1 MFMDSKRLELNELAL
16 TLVMTLLAVV
26 LFVPLFV
33 SRGLG
38 RFDFWWWLSA
48 NLIILI
54 SIAAFYDSAWRSS
67 IRQDISGNIPFKIG
81 MGFLSALFLYL
92 VFAIGNFLSRNIFS
106 FAGSGIQ
113 DVYAFKMGASKLRI
127 AILMIFIIGPGE
139 ELFWRGFLQRSLQ
152 NKIGNN
158 LGFILATSIYTL
170 VHLGSGNVMLVL
182 AAGVCGLFWGYLY
195 LRYGSIT
202 LNIVSHTLWDVTV
215 FLWLPFNS

>member
-1 MFMDSKRLELNELAL
+1 MAII
-16 TLVMTLLAVV
+16 
-26 LFVPLFV
+26 LFVPLFIT
-33 SRGLG
+33 RGLG
-38 RFDFWWWLSA
+38 PIDFWWWLSG
-48 NLIILI
+48 NLIILV
-54 SIAAFYDSAWRSS
+54 SIAVFFDPAWRSS
-67 IRQDISGNIPFKIG
+67 IYQDMTGNIPFKIG
-81 MGFLSALFLYL
+81 MGILSALFLYL
-92 VFAIGNFLSRNIFS
+92 VFAAGNFLSRKIFT

-113 DVYAFKMGASKLRI
+113 DVYAFKMGASRFRI
-127 AILMIFIIGPGE
+127 AVLMIFIIGPGE

-152 NKIGNN
+152 NKTGRY

>member
-1 MFMDSKRLELNELAL
+1 MVANILKSNDKAL
-16 TLVMTLLAVV
+16 TLIVTLLAVV

-33 SRGLG
+33 TRGLG
-38 RFDFWWWLSA
+38 VFDFWWWISA

-54 SIAAFYDSAWRSS
+54 AIAAFFDSAWRSS
-67 IRQDISGNIPFKIG
+67 IRRDMSGSILFKIG
-81 MGFLSALFLYL
+81 MGILSALFLYL
-92 VFAIGNFLSRNIFS
+92 VFAVGNFFSRNIFS

-113 DVYAFKMGASKLRI
+113 DVYAFKMGASRLRI
-127 AILMIFIIGPGE
+127 AVLMIFIIGPGE
-139 ELFWRGFLQRSLQ
+139 ELFWRGFLQRNFQ
-152 NKIGNN
+152 KKTGNY
-158 LGFILATSIYTL
+158 LGFILATGIYTL

-215 FLWLPFNS
+215 FLWLPFNT

>member
-1 MFMDSKRLELNELAL
+1 
-16 TLVMTLLAVV
+16 
-26 LFVPLFV
+26 
-33 SRGLG
+33 
-38 RFDFWWWLSA
+38 
-48 NLIILI
+48 
-54 SIAAFYDSAWRSS
+54 
-67 IRQDISGNIPFKIG
+67 
-81 MGFLSALFLYL
+81 
-92 VFAIGNFLSRNIFS
+92 
-106 FAGSGIQ
+106 
-113 DVYAFKMGASKLRI
+113 MGASKLRI
-127 AILMIFIIGPGE
+127 AVLMIFIIGPGE